1 MTARLGPQIEFVQ
14 KLFTNTIPSFA
25 NLSMTGV
32 GFTDFNHPLYAPI
45 ACGAW
50 SSVKTKSM
58 LGRLLVLPHK
68 EIRKGITQRIRVIC
82 FIFGFEIS
90 S

>member
-58 LGRLLVLPHK
+58 LGRSLVLPHK
-68 EIRKGITQRIRVIC
+68 EISKGITQRIRVIC
-82 FIFGFEIS
+82 FIFGFEI
-90 S
+90 